1 MNEQDILAKVTS
13 VFRDV
18 FQDGSIVVRKDMT
31 ADDVQNWDSLTHI
44 DMIMLIE
51 EEFGI
56 RVPTRAITTMKN
68 VGDLVGIIDSQVNK
82 Q

>member
-18 FQDGSIVVRKDMT
+18 FQDDSIVVRKDMT

>member
-1 MNEQDILAKVTS
+1 MDEQDILTKVTL

-18 FQDGSIVVRKDMT
+18 FQDSSIVARKEMT

-51 EEFGI
+51 DAFGI

-68 VGDLVGIIDSQVNK
+68 VGDLVGIIDGQVNK